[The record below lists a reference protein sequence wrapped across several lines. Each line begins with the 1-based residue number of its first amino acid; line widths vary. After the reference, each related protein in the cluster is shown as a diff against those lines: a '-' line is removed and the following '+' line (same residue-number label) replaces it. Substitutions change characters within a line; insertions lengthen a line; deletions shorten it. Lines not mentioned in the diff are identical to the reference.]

1 VKNRKFYGE
10 NADHHIWNN
19 NGTLWCHYTIHGAD
33 HTKRRIRLSLKTKDP
48 ETARALRDDILKNV
62 PEATVRGWL

>member
-1 VKNRKFYGE
+1 VKNRKSYGE

-33 HTKRRIRLSLKTKDP
+33 YTKRRIRLSLKTKDP
-48 ETARALRDDILKNV
+48 ETARALRDDILKKV
-62 PEATVRGWL
+62 PEVAARGWS